1 MPFLRV
7 FVLLLLL
14 VSAGAF
20 ACFAVT
26 GQERFKHF
34 GLVVL
39 KWTLVGA
46 FVFFGVLI
54 LERIALPAHLAC
66 LGQLIR
72 HQLAQLF
79 QSKRRQGPAVDKILR
94 RLRDA

>member
-1 MPFLRV
+1 MTTRRRKGSLNWRAPGRHRPKAGMPFLRV

-54 LERIALPAHLAC
+54 LERI
-66 LGQLIR
+66 
-72 HQLAQLF
+72 
-79 QSKRRQGPAVDKILR
+79 V
-94 RLRDA
+94 

>member
-1 MPFLRV
+1 MTFLRV
-7 FVLLLLL
+7 LVLLLLL
-14 VSAGAF
+14 LAAGSF

-26 GQERFKHF
+26 GQTRFKHF

-54 LERIALPAHLAC
+54 VERIA
-66 LGQLIR
+66 
-72 HQLAQLF
+72 
-79 QSKRRQGPAVDKILR
+79 
-94 RLRDA
+94 

>member
-7 FVLLLLL
+7 LVLLLLL
-14 VSAGAF
+14 LSAGSF

-26 GQERFKHF
+26 GQARFKHF

-39 KWTLVGA
+39 KCTLVGA

-54 LERIALPAHLAC
+54 VERIA
-66 LGQLIR
+66 
-72 HQLAQLF
+72 
-79 QSKRRQGPAVDKILR
+79 
-94 RLRDA
+94 

>member
-7 FVLLLLL
+7 LVLLLLL
-14 VSAGAF
+14 LSAGAF
-20 ACFAVT
+20 VCFIFT
-26 GQERFKHF
+26 GKARFKHF

-54 LERIALPAHLAC
+54 LEQMA
-66 LGQLIR
+66 
-72 HQLAQLF
+72 
-79 QSKRRQGPAVDKILR
+79 
-94 RLRDA
+94 